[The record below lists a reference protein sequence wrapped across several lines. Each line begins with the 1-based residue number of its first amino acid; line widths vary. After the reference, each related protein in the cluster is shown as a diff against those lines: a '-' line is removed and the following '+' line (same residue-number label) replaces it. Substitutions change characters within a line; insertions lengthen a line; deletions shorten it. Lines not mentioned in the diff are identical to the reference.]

1 MCMYELFVFSVL
13 RLDILE
19 QKYKLA
25 KFRGKIFGAA
35 LLRAEVKR
43 SATCDYHSSFL
54 ASISVVRHGTRVQ
67 T

>member
-1 MCMYELFVFSVL
+1 MNVWCMYELFVFSVL

-25 KFRGKIFGAA
+25 KFRGKIFGDA

-43 SATCDYHSSFL
+43 SAT
-54 ASISVVRHGTRVQ
+54 
-67 T
+67 